1 MKTKQ
6 IIFIGMLLISSMF
19 AQSISAQN
27 IENTPYIEVVGRAEK
42 DILPDEI
49 YLSISINESDYG
61 KESSLTAKEK
71 QVIKSLENLGID
83 IKEQLRVKDLGSNFK
98 KYILRKNEVILS
110 KEYELK
116 TASAK
121 QAAQVMIALES
132 IGISK
137 VNITKV
143 DCSQTETYRDQLR
156 VEAIKNAK
164 AKAEQL
170 CNAIGQTCD
179 RAIYIVEQNYG
190 HRVYNAVP
198 MFKAALSRSESA
210 DAAAVPDLEF
220 ETITLESSVVVRFML
235 K

>member
-116 TASAK
+116 TSSAK
-121 QAAQVMIALES
+121 QAAQVMIGL
-132 IGISK
+132 
-137 VNITKV
+137 
-143 DCSQTETYRDQLR
+143 
-156 VEAIKNAK
+156 
-164 AKAEQL
+164 
-170 CNAIGQTCD
+170 
-179 RAIYIVEQNYG
+179 
-190 HRVYNAVP
+190 
-198 MFKAALSRSESA
+198 A
-210 DAAAVPDLEF
+210 DALNV
-220 ETITLESSVVVRFML
+220 
-235 K
+235 

>member
-19 AQSISAQN
+19 AQNVSAQN

-49 YLSISINESDYG
+49 YLSISIKESDYG

-116 TASAK
+116 TSSAK

-132 IGISK
+132 IGVSK
-137 VNITKV
+137 VNI
-143 DCSQTETYRDQLR
+143 
-156 VEAIKNAK
+156 
-164 AKAEQL
+164 
-170 CNAIGQTCD
+170 
-179 RAIYIVEQNYG
+179 
-190 HRVYNAVP
+190 
-198 MFKAALSRSESA
+198 
-210 DAAAVPDLEF
+210 
-220 ETITLESSVVVRFML
+220 
-235 K
+235 

>member
-6 IIFIGMLLISSMF
+6 IIFISMLLISSMF
-19 AQSISAQN
+19 AQNISAQN

-116 TASAK
+116 TSSAK

-132 IGISK
+132 IGVSK
-137 VNITKV
+137 VMVSNSKSGTAAASA
-143 DCSQTETYRDQLR
+143 DSLLLR
-156 VEAIKNAK
+156 
-164 AKAEQL
+164 
-170 CNAIGQTCD
+170 
-179 RAIYIVEQNYG
+179 
-190 HRVYNAVP
+190 
-198 MFKAALSRSESA
+198 AALNMGTA
-210 DAAAVPDLEF
+210 L
-220 ETITLESSVVVRFML
+220 
-235 K
+235 